1 MSMQIFVKTL
11 TGKTMTIEVDPKD
24 TIKDLKSKIM
34 DREGIPSDQMR
45 LVFAGKSLE
54 DERAISDYNV

>member
-1 MSMQIFVKTL
+1 MQIFVKTL